1 MLKLEV
7 SRYIYIHTHMD
18 FMYNIH
24 TYIYIYVGICV
35 SFEFLYSEEFF
46 FKEWVGD
53 SAVHAKSDSAV
64 HAKTIS
70 VNAERASLYTRKG
83 PHTQDVTQPYTWLK
97 TYVVTTCWMTTC
109 NVGSSLALG
118 NILDATV

>member
-1 MLKLEV
+1 
-7 SRYIYIHTHMD
+7 
-18 FMYNIH
+18 MYN
-24 TYIYIYVGICV
+24 IYIYVGICV
-35 SFEFLYSEEFF
+35 SFEFLHSEQFL

-53 SAVHAKSDSAV
+53 SAVHAKSDSVV

-83 PHTQDVTQPYTWLK
+83 PQPYTQDVSQPY
-97 TYVVTTCWMTTC
+97 TCWMTTC